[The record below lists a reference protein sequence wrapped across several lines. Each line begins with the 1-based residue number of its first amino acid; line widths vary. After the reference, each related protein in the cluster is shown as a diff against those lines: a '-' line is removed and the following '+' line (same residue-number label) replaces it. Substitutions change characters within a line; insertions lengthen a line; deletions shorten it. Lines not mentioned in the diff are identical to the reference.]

1 MSTRVPEYMNPE
13 ASTAKTRLDR
23 DHPPG
28 HAYGGGRPGVI
39 TMVTMITM
47 MMIRVTIRVTSMMT
61 IMMTIKVTNLKT
73 IMVTM
78 MILNKKMP
86 SFIPN

>member
-1 MSTRVPEYMNPE
+1 MNPE

-39 TMVTMITM
+39 PMVTMITM
-47 MMIRVTIRVTSMMT
+47 MMIRVTSMMT